1 VGRAQISRLERE
13 YASLLADPTKSTQC
27 QILLGRLGTILDVGA
42 SQELWDRSL
51 QRAIQELDSVRSN
64 GRWTW
69 SRGDNLLD
77 ESPWI

>member
-1 VGRAQISRLERE
+1 
-13 YASLLADPTKSTQC
+13 
-27 QILLGRLGTILDVGA
+27 LGWLGTILDVGA